1 MLRIIVLG
9 AGAGGGFPQWNC
21 NCANCRRARAGDP
34 LAPPRTQSSLA
45 VSADDGAHWYLL
57 NASPDLRQQIAQS
70 PLLHPKVG
78 LRHSPISGVIL
89 TNADV
94 DHVAGLLT
102 MREAQPFV
110 IYATPRVLEVLK
122 ANAIFNIL
130 DSSIVSWQPLTPDRS
145 TKVQAPDGCTS
156 GLNVKAFPL
165 PGKVALWLEN
175 PRRPN
180 FGSTAEDTVGLEL
193 SSIDG
198 KRFFYLPG
206 CAAMPPHIAD
216 RLRGAE
222 LVFFDGTTYTD
233 DEMIACRLGNKAASR
248 MGHMSVSGAEGTIAS
263 FAPLSGARKI
273 FVHINNSNPILVADS
288 PERKAVEAA
297 GWEVAIDGLEVN
309 L

>member
-145 TKVQAPDGCTS
+145 TNIQAPDGCTS

-233 DEMIACRLGNKAASR
+233 DEMIACGLGNKAASR

-263 FAPLSGARKI
+263 FAPLSVARKI

-288 PERKAVEAA
+288 PERKVVEAA

>member
-130 DSSIVSWQPLTPDRS
+130 DSRIVSWQRLTPDRS
-145 TKVQAPDGCTS
+145 TNIQAPDGRTS
-156 GLNVKAFPL
+156 GLSVKAFPL

-206 CAAMPPHIAD
+206 CAAVPPDIAD

-233 DEMIACRLGNKAASR
+233 DEMIACGLGNKAASR

-263 FAPLSGARKI
+263 FAPLSVARKI

-288 PERKAVEAA
+288 PERKVVEAA

>member
-45 VSADDGAHWYLL
+45 VSADGGAHWYLL

-94 DHVAGLLT
+94 DHIAGLLT

-130 DSSIVSWQPLTPDRS
+130 DSKIVSWQPLTPDRS
-145 TKVQAPDGCTS
+145 TEIQAPDGRTS
-156 GLNVKAFPL
+156 GLSVKAFPL

-175 PRRPN
+175 PQRPN
-180 FGSTAEDTVGLEL
+180 FGSTTEDTVGLEL

-206 CAAMPPHIAD
+206 CAAVPPHIAD

-233 DEMIACRLGNKAASR
+233 DEMIACGLGNKAAAR

-263 FAPLSGARKI
+263 FASLDVTRKI
-273 FVHINNSNPILVADS
+273 FVHINNSNPILIADS